1 MKRLGQLGRLSC
13 YSVLGGM
20 VVLIAKAGDFYSS
33 SYEPAVVV
41 TESLRYQLCLP
52 TFFKSPFSLSMKC
65 VMRNLGQHEFKLYL
79 VKF

>member
-1 MKRLGQLGRLSC
+1 MKRLGQLGKLRGYL
-13 YSVLGGM
+13 VLGGM
-20 VVLIAKAGDFYSS
+20 VVPIAKAGDFCSS

-65 VMRNLGQHEFKLYL
+65 IVRNLGQHEFKLYL
-79 VKF
+79 VRF